1 VKNKGDIVMIDPTEL
16 GAVCIPA
23 KLLDKVLEMLP
34 KLVAADEKVI
44 KDVEE
49 GMTVGEAFK
58 LHRGK

>member
-1 VKNKGDIVMIDPTEL
+1 MIDPTEL

-23 KLLDKVLEMLP
+23 RILDKVLELLP
-34 KLVAADEKVI
+34 RLVSADEKVM